1 MLAIFEA
8 DEVSK
13 CDISREA
20 REVHPSNM
28 EDMSATLGVA
38 KPDRSND
45 LREEQ
50 PENMEDAFVT

>member
-1 MLAIFEA
+1 
-8 DEVSK
+8 
-13 CDISREA
+13 
-20 REVHPSNM
+20 M